1 MRIETA
7 VIEIINTCN
16 LRCKHC
22 YGQFEKPVV
31 LQPDKFELYLRQLYN
46 YGTTRLTIT
55 GGEPFLLGDNL
66 WNYIQVARRIGLPF
80 IAVTTNG
87 TVPLNNIEKIIESV
101 DLLQISVDGNQKI
114 HDEIRGDG
122 TYNKTTEFICKV
134 SAICNNKV
142 GVMMSLHKMNFSQ
155 LQFVHDFARHNN
167 ISFAVEIVTPCGRGA
182 GIDVL
187 DNSQMLFVRDYL
199 RTNGISCND
208 PITFCDKNSFK
219 LFNRHLLAGCVAGVS
234 ALCIDSYGTVF
245 PCVRLRIPMG
255 NMADGIE
262 TIFRSKLYENLNDR
276 RLLKGRCAKCL
287 FLYSCG
293 GCRARAFSL
302 YNDYL
307 AEDKYCITYIEKR
320 ENENNS

>member
-1 MRIETA
+1 MRIETV

-31 LQPDKFELYLRQLYN
+31 LQLDKFELYLTQLYN
-46 YGTTRLTIT
+46 CGTTRLTIT

-66 WNYIQVARRIGLPF
+66 LNYIQVARRIGLPF

-87 TVPLNNIEKIIESV
+87 TVQLNNIEKVIESV
-101 DLLQISVDGNQKI
+101 DLLQISVDGNQTI

-122 TYNKTTEFICKV
+122 TYKKTTEFICKV
-134 SAICNNKV
+134 AAICDNKV

-155 LQFVHDFARHNN
+155 LQFVHNFARHNN

-199 RTNGISCND
+199 KSNGISCND
-208 PITFCDKNSFK
+208 PINFCDKNSFK
-219 LFNRHLLAGCVAGVS
+219 FFNRHLLAGCAAGVS

-245 PCVRLRIPMG
+245 PCARLRIPMG
-255 NMADGIE
+255 DFNNGIE
-262 TIFRSKLYENLNDR
+262 SILQSCLYKDLNDR
-276 RLLKGRCAKCL
+276 TLLKGRCARCI
-287 FLYSCG
+287 FLYCCG
-293 GCRARAFSL
+293 GCRARAFATS
-302 YNDYL
+302 NDYL
-307 AEDKYCITYIEKR
+307 AEDNYCITFMERK
-320 ENENNS
+320 NDDDNA